1 MAKSE
6 TNSEKKSSLKDYLSK
21 PLIVTDSRT
30 LQYSGLGIQ
39 LTVTI
44 LIFLFIGIWLDKVF
58 ETKFIFTLVLTL
70 MGFGGG
76 FYNFFLT
83 IQKLS
88 AQDKKDREDKQR
100 TEKLNQQQS
109 GKGEEGKF

>member
-6 TNSEKKSSLKDYLSK
+6 TNSDKKGSLKDYLSK

-39 LTVTI
+39 LAVTI

-58 ETKFIFTLVLTL
+58 ETKFIFTLILTL

-88 AQDKKDREDKQR
+88 AQDKEDRVRK
-100 TEKLNQQQS
+100 EKLKQEQKTNQGGRKS
-109 GKGEEGKF
+109 FE